1 MCGQKEVVWSSL
13 LSTGLFLLLLP
24 FCQQQCSLL
33 VSQIRALIQLK
44 NNSHGLHALLTV
56 FLYTAILFKLY
67 CYQCTA
73 LQDLPTS
80 QSIQKSLTYVIHSI
94 NRLFLAENVAT
105 NIGQFFFFF
114 LIFMA
119 VHVHLCLFK
128 VQETSSPR
136 FQYYFSF
143 PEVSDIVIR
152 YGLSQ

>member
-80 QSIQKSLTYVIHSI
+80 QSIQKPLTYVIRSI
-94 NRLFLAENVAT
+94 NRLFLAENVTT
-105 NIGQFFFFF
+105 NIGQFFF
-114 LIFMA
+114 LKYLWLCMYIYVYLRYKKLA
-119 VHVHLCLFK
+119 V
-128 VQETSSPR
+128 QGSSTILV
-136 FQYYFSF
+136 FQK
-143 PEVSDIVIR
+143 
-152 YGLSQ
+152 SQTL